1 MDSLLSA
8 LWEEGMERII
18 FCHYLLFIFLMPF
31 FFNTQGNNQI
41 ILGSEL
47 NDLGYIL
54 NQLLLISC
62 QTSVVKIKLIIFTF
76 SVYS

>member
-1 MDSLLSA
+1 MGRRNGKDHFLSLFA
-8 LWEEGMERII
+8 VYI
-18 FCHYLLFIFLMPF
+18 FNAI

-54 NQLLLISC
+54 NYLLLISC

>member
-1 MDSLLSA
+1 MGRRNGKDHFLSLFA
-8 LWEEGMERII
+8 VYI
-18 FCHYLLFIFLMPF
+18 FNAIF